1 MGADDATERRALWKH
16 YSALVAAISTT
27 YALLVGVVFVVAPDL
42 VVPVAIG
49 GALVVGLVSSHL
61 VRRTSRRDPL
71 TER

>member
-1 MGADDATERRALWKH
+1 MGADDAAKRRTLWKR
-16 YSALVAAISTT
+16 YSAIVAAISTA
-27 YALLVGVVFVVAPDL
+27 YALLVGIVFVVAPDL

-49 GALVVGLVSSHL
+49 GALVVGLVSSLL

>member
-1 MGADDATERRALWKH
+1 MDVGDVTERRALWKR
-16 YSALVAAISTT
+16 YSIVVAAISTT
-27 YALLVGVVFVVAPDL
+27 YALLVGAVFFVAPDL

-49 GALVVGLVSSHL
+49 GALVLGIVSSIL